1 MNELESLRREIDRVD
16 KELLPLFLER
26 MSLCAHVADY
36 KRSNDMPV
44 LDSVREKQVL
54 DSKMDMLPSSEMS
67 EEVYE
72 FFNSLMTISR
82 IHQEKKLS
90 DVREGICSDVIKK
103 SSKKKHKPTVACFG
117 YEGSYSEEAAE
128 KFFGG
133 EFEKTYVRAFRDGF
147 EAVESGTADYTVLPI
162 ENSSTGMIAEVMD
175 ILAEK
180 EFYITGEAH
189 ISVRHCL
196 LANKGTE
203 ISDIRKIYS
212 HEQALMQC
220 QEFTG
225 SLKADCISFD
235 STALAA
241 RAVSEM
247 KSGDVA
253 AIASERTAKIYGL
266 EVLKKGIN
274 TVDCNTTRFVV
285 ISAKPEISETADKI
299 STVFTLEHKS
309 GELCRVLSAFA
320 RGGLNLLKL
329 ESRPV
334 PEKPFEY
341 KFFADYSGNL
351 NVDKVRKLTD
361 DVAAGTKK
369 FVLLGNYVNADKEH
383 K

>member
-1 MNELESLRREIDRVD
+1 MSELESLRCEIDRVD
-16 KELLPLFLER
+16 RALLPLFLER
-26 MSLCAHVADY
+26 MSLCESVADY
-36 KRSNDMPV
+36 KRSNNMPV

-90 DVREGICSDVIKK
+90 DVREGICSEIIKK
-103 SSKKKHKPTVACFG
+103 SAKRKNRPTVACFG

-128 KFFGG
+128 NFFGVD
-133 EFEKTYVRAFRDGF
+133 FEKTYVRAFRDGF
-147 EAVESGTADYTVLPI
+147 EAVENGSADYTVLPI

-175 ILAEK
+175 LLAEK

-196 LANKGTE
+196 LAHKGTE
-203 ISDIRKIYS
+203 ISDIRRIYS

-225 SLKADCISFD
+225 SMNADCISCD

-247 KSGDVA
+247 NDNDVA

-274 TVDCNTTRFVV
+274 TVDCNTTRFIV
-285 ISAKPEISETADKI
+285 ISAKPEISENADKI

-351 NVDKVRKLTD
+351 NVDKVRELTD

-369 FVLLGNYVNADKEH
+369 FVLLGNYISADKEH